1 MADLSDKFGAL
12 MARMAQ
18 TDAELFRTIG
28 DHNKAVTEK
37 VMDLT
42 TEEPNSAGPL
52 AITPPPLLPSEERSE
67 AALKGRFKS
76 CKAAFEWIE
85 QKLGPPPNK
94 KKSWSIA
101 VQTVTSG
108 QWEIQATHSKG
119 SSASNSQIS
128 TSLQQINQ
136 RLDGIESVL
145 AVILKALEEKGT
157 QP

>member
-12 MARMAQ
+12 MARMAK
-18 TDAELFRTIG
+18 TDAALFRTIG
-28 DHNKAVTEK
+28 DHNKAVIEQ

-42 TEEPNSAGPL
+42 TEEPDHAAHL
-52 AITPPPLLPSEERSE
+52 ALAPTPLLPLEERSE

-85 QKLGPPPNK
+85 QQLGPPPNK

-101 VQTVTSG
+101 VQTLTAGRWQV
-108 QWEIQATHSKG
+108 QATTSKA
-119 SSASNSQIS
+119 SAIQYSQIS
-128 TSLQQINQ
+128 SSLDQINQ

-145 AVILKALEEKGT
+145 RVILKALQG
-157 QP
+157 

>member
-28 DHNKAVTEK
+28 DHNKAVTEQ

-67 AALKGRFKS
+67 AALKGRFKT

-108 QWEIQATHSKG
+108 RWEIQATHSKG
-119 SSASNSQIS
+119 SSASHSQI
-128 TSLQQINQ
+128 TRSLQQINQ
-136 RLDGIESVL
+136 RLDGIELVL

>member
-1 MADLSDKFGAL
+1 MTDLSDKFGAL
-12 MARMAQ
+12 MARMAK

-28 DHNKAVTEK
+28 DHNKAVTEQ

-67 AALKGRFKS
+67 AALKGRFKT

-108 QWEIQATHSKG
+108 RWEIQATHAKG
-119 SSASNSQIS
+119 SSTSHSQI
-128 TSLQQINQ
+128 TRSLKQITQ